1 MDTTAEKD
9 TRLTK
14 ADLTPEKLKELRNAI
29 NIAEANGDEEERRRI
44 LRTVPMY
51 PQVAR
56 GLKESMGKERL
67 LESGFNLVEAERAYG
82 KDWLDK

>member
-1 MDTTAEKD
+1 MVRTAEKD

-14 ADLTPEKLKELRNAI
+14 ADLTPEKAKELRNAI
-29 NIAEANGDEEERRRI
+29 NIAEANGDDEERRRI

-51 PQVAR
+51 PRVAL

>member
-1 MDTTAEKD
+1 MDATAEKD

-14 ADLTPEKLKELRNAI
+14 ADLTPEKAKELMNAV
-29 NIAEANGDEEERRRI
+29 NTAEANGDEEESDRI

-51 PQVAR
+51 AELAR
-56 GLKESMGKERL
+56 GAKESIGKERL
-67 LESGFNLVEAERAYG
+67 LELGFNLVEAERAYG